1 MGTQQRKIFL
11 VFQSRFS
18 IHRITNC
25 MGKHASLRIASGL
38 CSVCGYFCCGKY
50 FAVCRYNIPTDHM
63 IRKQILQGIIRT
75 VDKRFTLTYLKI
87 DKINHH
93 RQKHCQE
100 QIHNNKKFFITFLCL
115 FLFSSHLAD
124 SDSAEGSDSVFPRQ
138 EAPYAW
144 ESKPGFHKASHQH
157 NVEVSPGSARSQP
170 E

>member
-75 VDKRFTLTYLKI
+75 VDKRFTFTYLKI

-100 QIHNNKKFFITFLCL
+100 QIHNNKKFFVTFLCL
-115 FLFSSHLAD
+115 FLFSSHSFLPLLRFC
-124 SDSAEGSDSVFPRQ
+124 SFFCVRPSNCMM
-138 EAPYAW
+138 Y
-144 ESKPGFHKASHQH
+144 
-157 NVEVSPGSARSQP
+157 SPCIMPNTIIVDNRELP
-170 E
+170 P

>member
-75 VDKRFTLTYLKI
+75 VDKIIALCIIKVDQIPDHADKDQHKKTGYQCIFPITGSSFFRNLLSLALLTLPELFAPLL
-87 DKINHH
+87 
-93 RQKHCQE
+93 
-100 QIHNNKKFFITFLCL
+100 FFDISQFLRP
-115 FLFSSHLAD
+115 HLL
-124 SDSAEGSDSVFPRQ
+124 
-138 EAPYAW
+138 
-144 ESKPGFHKASHQH
+144 SKYTI
-157 NVEVSPGSARSQP
+157 P